1 MMTGQLADAQHYL
14 DEGMRREPDS
24 ALGHFLLGSLD
35 IKIGRFQQAEAAL
48 RQTIQLSPT
57 MAQARLQL
65 MNLMLQQGRNAD
77 AVSELQQFVTTF
89 PDSPYASKARELL
102 HRLETPAS
110 ASARS
115 K

>member
-1 MMTGQLADAQHYL
+1 
-14 DEGMRREPDS
+14 
-24 ALGHFLLGSLD
+24 
-35 IKIGRFQQAEAAL
+35 
-48 RQTIQLSPT
+48 

-65 MNLMLQQGRNAD
+65 VNLMLQQGRNAD

-110 ASARS
+110 ASAGS